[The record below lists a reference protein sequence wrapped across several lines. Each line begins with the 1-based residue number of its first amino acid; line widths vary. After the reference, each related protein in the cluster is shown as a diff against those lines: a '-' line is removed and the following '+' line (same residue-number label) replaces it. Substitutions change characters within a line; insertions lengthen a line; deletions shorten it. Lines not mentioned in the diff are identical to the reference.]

1 MVRDERASRA
11 VAGVNHLEIPA
22 ELGFILSK
30 LDDWPG
36 SPGAVARAPASAG
49 SVVVPPAS
57 HATRQLP
64 ADVDQHAFSKF
75 TSIYFK
81 SHVWGMKREPIRTPF
96 LAKASDAQNQESL
109 SLFKLVRSEHRRG
122 AVQIPHVRTSP
133 HFGISATW
141 KSFPTC
147 RRALG
152 GRILV

>member
-1 MVRDERASRA
+1 MQIKAILARKREADRLALERAKERMVRDERASRA

-49 SVVVPPAS
+49 LVIAS
-57 HATRQLP
+57 PDAIRQLP

-109 SLFKLVRSEHRRG
+109 SLFKLVSSSRVTL
-122 AVQIPHVRTSP
+122 A
-133 HFGISATW
+133 AW
-141 KSFPTC
+141 L
-147 RRALG
+147 A
-152 GRILV
+152 